1 MFVDAEDLFKE
12 RTRIGENDLVRICLP
27 PIIADQGHIGK
38 LFVILEALESV
49 GCIILVIIP
58 FKTEFFR
65 HLGFLSK

>member
-58 FKTEFFR
+58 CKTEFFR